1 MALGRKPQTPNVKFE
16 TGCLWPWGEGHR
28 YYVQRFKAGAHG
40 PGERATGAQCE
51 SRRPAGERGAI
62 ETRGKDLPKHL
73 WPWGEGH
80 RHSRKDGSFIEVSRL
95 LHGALPLAFAGQ
107 TAPVHRAQ

>member
-1 MALGRKPQTPNVKFE
+1 LKPDVYGLGEKATDITYKDLKRAPMAQGSGPQAPNVSLEGPLGRE
-16 TGCLWPWGEGHR
+16 
-28 YYVQRFKAGAHG
+28 
-40 PGERATGAQCE
+40 
-51 SRRPAGERGAI
+51 GAI
-62 ETRGKDLPKHL
+62 ETLGKDLPKHL

>member
-1 MALGRKPQTPNVKFE
+1 MCRLKPDVYGLGEQATDITYKALKRAPMAQGSGPQAPNVSLEGPLGRV
-16 TGCLWPWGEGHR
+16 
-28 YYVQRFKAGAHG
+28 
-40 PGERATGAQCE
+40 
-51 SRRPAGERGAI
+51 GAI
-62 ETRGKDLPKHL
+62 ETRGKDPPKHL